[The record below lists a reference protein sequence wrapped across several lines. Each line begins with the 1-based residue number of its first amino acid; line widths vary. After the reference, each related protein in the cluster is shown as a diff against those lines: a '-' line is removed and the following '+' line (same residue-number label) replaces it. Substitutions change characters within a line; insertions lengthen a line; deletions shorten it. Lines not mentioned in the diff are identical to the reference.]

1 MRKATENAKT
11 NRRKQMKRTAC
22 FLTAFCLTAGLMGGC
37 ASNAGSGGSANA
49 SGASGQSAGGETGA
63 GGSAEGGAN
72 GANQDANGAASL
84 TYWTNMDSSRIAP
97 TTDNY
102 ANILCYQEMA
112 KNTGI
117 SVEFIHP
124 PIGQEADAFSLLL
137 ASGEYPDMIYYD
149 WGNKVSGGADKM
161 IEDGVILRLNELI
174 AENCPNLRGFL
185 DEHPEVEAAMMTD
198 SGNIYCFPNLYPYY
212 TDDPK
217 IICIRGDQIRK
228 DWLKELGLE
237 EPETIEEWHQVLTA
251 FKEKGTNESGEEII
265 PMVSRKLSTRSSIVR
280 TLANAWDGLDY
291 DFYVQDG
298 VVKFGPMEA
307 DFKEYLQT
315 MADWYDEGLIAP
327 EFATYGD
334 KEHDALITSG
344 RAGVWHSGLGAG
356 MGVYIS
362 ALGDDDSKVG
372 GVRFPVVEKGST
384 PKFNNASNFPFI
396 GIGVAITSSCK
407 DIDSACKWLDYHYS
421 DEGDMLLNWGVEG
434 VSYELGE
441 DGTPH
446 FTDQVLHD
454 PDGLSVDVA
463 IGKYAMV
470 AQMEAYKQSDE
481 VYAVRM
487 WKWPAQQEASAKWD
501 DTDFNDRY
509 PLTVSMTPEEG
520 AEFAAI
526 MSDIETYRDENAI
539 RYILGTESFD
549 NYDKFVE
556 TIKSMN
562 IDRAIEIKQAAY
574 DRLQERL
581 KMVGKE

>member
-1 MRKATENAKT
+1 MRKQNRSLKNVGKTVICVSLTAVLATGALTGCSGGGKGGENAQT
-11 NRRKQMKRTAC
+11 QEEQAN
-22 FLTAFCLTAGLMGGC
+22 
-37 ASNAGSGGSANA
+37 SA
-49 SGASGQSAGGETGA
+49 
-63 GGSAEGGAN
+63 
-72 GANQDANGAASL
+72 L

-97 TTDNY
+97 VTDNY
-102 ANILCYQEMA
+102 GNILCYQEMA
-112 KNTGI
+112 RRTGI
-117 SVEFIHP
+117 DVTFIHP

-149 WGNKVSGGADKM
+149 WGNKVSGGPDKA

-174 AENCPNLRGFL
+174 DEHCPNLRAFL
-185 DEHPEVEAAMMTD
+185 EEHPEVKAAMTTD
-198 SGNIYCFPNLYPYY
+198 NGAIYCFPNLYPYY
-212 TDDPK
+212 SEDPK
-217 IICIRGDQIRK
+217 ILCIRGNQIRK
-228 DWLKELGLE
+228 DWLDELGLD
-237 EPETIEEWHQVLTA
+237 EPETIEEWRHVLTE
-251 FKEKGTNESGEEII
+251 FKKKGANENGDAII
-265 PMVSRKLSTRSSIVR
+265 PMVSRKLSTRSSMVR
-280 TLANAWDGLDY
+280 TFANAWDGLDY

-298 VVKFGPMEA
+298 KVKFGPVEE
-307 DFKEYLQT
+307 DFREYLET
-315 MADWYDEGLIAP
+315 MAQWYEEGLIAP

-334 KEHDALITSG
+334 KEHDALVTG
-344 RAGVWHSGLGAG
+344 GTAGAWHSGLGAG
-356 MGVYIS
+356 MGVYIA

-372 GVRFPVVEKGST
+372 GVKFPVVNKGDM

-407 DIDSACKWLDYHYS
+407 DLEAACKWLDYHYGE
-421 DEGDMLLNWGVEG
+421 EGNLLLNWGVEG
-434 VSYELGE
+434 VSYELDENGN
-441 DGTPH
+441 PY
-446 FTDQVLHD
+446 FTEQVLND

-487 WKWPAQQEASAKWD
+487 WKWPSQKDASEKWD
-501 DTDFNDRY
+501 ATDFNDRY

-520 AEFAAI
+520 TEFAAI

-549 NYDKFVE
+549 NYGNFVE

-574 DRLQERL
+574 DRLQKRE
-581 KMVGKE
+581 EDAAQ

>member
-1 MRKATENAKT
+1 
-11 NRRKQMKRTAC
+11 MKRKWRENTKKLVSLSAAAC
-22 FLTAFCLTAGLMGGC
+22 LAAGMLAGC
-37 ASNAGSGGSANA
+37 GGGS
-49 SGASGQSAGGETGA
+49 SDKGADSRAGGAADAKSAESGRGESGDQG
-63 GGSAEGGAN
+63 GGSI
-72 GANQDANGAASL
+72 

-112 KNTGI
+112 KNTGVN
-117 SVEFIHP
+117 VEFIHP
-124 PIGQEADAFSLLL
+124 PIGQEADAFSLLM
-137 ASGEYPDMIYYD
+137 ASGEYPDIIYYD
-149 WGNKVSGGADKM
+149 WGNKVAGGPDKA
-161 IEDGVILRLNELI
+161 IEDGVILRLNEI
-174 AENCPNLRGFL
+174 IEEKCPNLRGFL
-185 DEHPEVEAAMMTD
+185 DEHPEVEAAMTTD
-198 SGNIYCFPNLYPYY
+198 NGNIYCFPNLYPYY
-212 TDDPK
+212 TDEPK
-217 IICIRGDQIRK
+217 IICIRGNQIRK
-228 DWLKELGLE
+228 DWLDELGLE
-237 EPETIEEWHQVLTA
+237 EPETIDEWHQVLTA
-251 FKEKGTNESGEEII
+251 FKEKGTNEEGQEII
-265 PMVSRKLSTRSSIVR
+265 PMVSRKLSTRSSMIR
-280 TLANAWDGLDY
+280 TFANAWDGLDY

-298 VVKFGPMEA
+298 TVKFGPVEPE
-307 DFKEYLQT
+307 FKEYLQT
-315 MADWYDEGLIAP
+315 MSQWYAEGLIAP

-344 RAGVWHSGLGAG
+344 KAGAWHSGLGAG

-362 ALGDDDSKVG
+362 ALGNDDSKVG
-372 GVRFPVVEKGST
+372 GVKFPVVNKGNT
-384 PKFNNASNFPFI
+384 PKFNNASNFSFI

-407 DIDSACKWLDYHYS
+407 DIDAACKWLDYHYS
-421 DEGDMLLNWGVEG
+421 EEGDMLLNWGVEG
-434 VSYELGE
+434 VSYELDEEGN
-441 DGTPH
+441 PH
-446 FTDQVLHD
+446 FTDQVLND

-501 DTDFNDRY
+501 ATDFNDRY
-509 PLTVSMTPEEG
+509 PLTVSMTPDEG

-562 IDRAIEIKQAAY
+562 IDRATQIKQAAY
-574 DRLQERL
+574 DRLQERI
-581 KMVGKE
+581 KAAEK

>member
-1 MRKATENAKT
+1 
-11 NRRKQMKRTAC
+11 MKKREGKRIASLC
-22 FLTAFCLTAGLMGGC
+22 AVVCLTISFMGGC
-37 ASNAGSGGSANA
+37 GSKTSD
-49 SGASGQSAGGETGA
+49 TGA
-63 GGSAEGGAN
+63 PEGGAAQEAAGGTSGGTEGN
-72 GANQDANGAASL
+72 GAEGKKL

-102 ANILCYQEMA
+102 GNILCYQEMA

-117 SVEFIHP
+117 QVEFIHP
-124 PIGQEADAFSLLL
+124 PIGQEADAFSLLM

-149 WGNKVSGGADKM
+149 WGNKVSGGADKA

-174 AENCPNLRGFL
+174 EEKCPNLRGFL
-185 DEHPEVEAAMMTD
+185 DEHPEVEAAMTTD
-198 SGNIYCFPNLYPYY
+198 GRNIYCFPNLYPYY
-212 TDDPK
+212 TENPK
-217 IICIRGDQIRK
+217 IICIRGNQVRK
-228 DWLKELGLE
+228 DWLAELGLE
-237 EPETIEEWHQVLTA
+237 APETIEEWHKVLTA
-251 FKEKGTNESGEEII
+251 FKEKGTNENGEEII
-265 PMVSRKLSTRSSIVR
+265 PMVSRKLSTRSSMVR
-280 TLANAWDGLDY
+280 TFANAWNGLDY

-298 VVKFGPMEA
+298 TVKFGPMEPE
-307 DFKEYLQT
+307 FKEYLQT
-315 MADWYDEGLIAP
+315 MSNWYAEGLIAP
-327 EFATYGD
+327 EFSTYGD

-362 ALGDDDSKVG
+362 ALGNDDTKVG
-372 GVRFPVVEKGST
+372 GVKFPVVNKGDT

-407 DIDSACKWLDYHYS
+407 DVDAACKWLDYHYS

-434 VSYELGE
+434 VSYELDEEGN
-441 DGTPH
+441 PH
-446 FTDQVLHD
+446 FTDQVLND

-487 WKWPAQQEASAKWD
+487 WKWPAQQEASKNWD
-501 DTDFNDRY
+501 ATDFGDRY

-526 MSDIETYRDENAI
+526 MSDIETYRDENVI
-539 RYILGTESFD
+539 RYILGTESFEH
-549 NYDKFVE
+549 YDQFVE
-556 TIKSMN
+556 TIRSMN
-562 IDRAIEIKQAAY
+562 IDRAIAIKQAAY

-581 KMVGKE
+581 RMVGE

>member
-1 MRKATENAKT
+1 MRKQNTKT
-11 NRRKQMKRTAC
+11 RKPLVSVIAAGS
-22 FLTAFCLTAGLMGGC
+22 LVAGLLAGCGG
-37 ASNAGSGGSANA
+37 AKEGGQTVAGES
-49 SGASGQSAGGETGA
+49 
-63 GGSAEGGAN
+63 EGGAA
-72 GANQDANGAASL
+72 GAVSKGNAQAGKEGSSI
-84 TYWTNMDSSRIAP
+84 TYWTNLDSSRIAP

-102 ANILCYQEMA
+102 GNILCYQKMA
-112 KNTGI
+112 ENTG
-117 SVEFIHP
+117 VNVTFIHP
-124 PIGQEADAFSLLL
+124 PIGQEADAFSLLM

-149 WGNKVSGGADKM
+149 WGNKVSGGPDKA
-161 IEDGVILRLNELI
+161 IEDGVILRLNEI
-174 AENCPNLRGFL
+174 IEEKCPNLNAFL
-185 DEHPEVEAAMMTD
+185 NDHPQVKAAMTTD
-198 SGNIYCFPNLYPYY
+198 NDNIYCFPNLYPYY
-212 TDDPK
+212 TDEPK
-217 IICIRGDQIRK
+217 IICIRGNQIRK
-228 DWLKELGLE
+228 DWLNELGLE

-251 FKEKGTNESGEEII
+251 FKEKGTNENGEEII
-265 PMVSRKLSTRSSIVR
+265 PMVSRKLSTRSSMIR
-280 TLANAWDGLDY
+280 TFANAWNGLDY

-298 VVKFGPMEA
+298 VVKFGPVEP

-315 MADWYDEGLIAP
+315 MAQWYEEGLIAP

-362 ALGDDDSKVG
+362 ALGNDDSKVG
-372 GVRFPVVEKGST
+372 GVKFPVVNKGDI

-396 GIGVAITSSCK
+396 GIGVAITSSCQ
-407 DIDSACKWLDYHYS
+407 DVDAACKWLDYHYS

-434 VSYELGE
+434 VSYELDEEGN
-441 DGTPH
+441 PR
-446 FTDQVLHD
+446 FTKQVLED

-487 WKWPAQQEASAKWD
+487 WKWPAQQEASGKWD
-501 DTDFNDRY
+501 ATDFNDRY
-509 PLTVSMTPEEG
+509 PLTVSMTPDEG

-549 NYDKFVE
+549 NFDKFVE
-556 TIKSMN
+556 TIRSMN

-574 DRLQERL
+574 DRLQERI
-581 KMVGKE
+581 KAAEQ